1 MEVFMD
7 DIKDMELKDLRNL
20 INNIKDNT
28 IISVDLTLLSND
40 KNVTESVTTERGG
53 YNDGN

>member
-1 MEVFMD
+1 MD

-40 KNVTESVTTERGG
+40 KNVTEFVTTERGG
-53 YNDGN
+53 YDDGN